1 MSLLKLQVT
10 DVQGYDL
17 DEEDIVEV
25 KKIIF
30 NIKVQSYFPDTEE

>member
-30 NIKVQSYFPDTEE
+30 NIKVQSYFLDTEE